1 MVHVWSQRTSA
12 EVSSAFL
19 PCSAGTESGRQAWH
33 LLLYLPSR
41 LAAHFLHAFL
51 SFSTKLNNIPV
62 FRFITI
68 NLTWFLLLL
77 ICVAFNFLMFKIRLN
92 HGLCILDPNRGSVH
106 TFFFFS
112 FAGLGTGLWLC
123 QAHAT
128 TELYPQLHYLK
139 YLLSASSAPHWGSH
153 PRPCM
158 CQVNALPLPLPQP
171 LSFWQSRIHL

>member
-1 MVHVWSQRTSA
+1 MPWCMCGVREQVA

-41 LAAHFLHAFL
+41 LAAHSLHALL

-77 ICVAFNFLMFKIRLN
+77 ICVAFNFLMFKIRLS

-106 TFFFFS
+106 TFFFFLQGWGLDYG
-112 FAGLGTGLWLC
+112 FAR
-123 QAHAT
+123 H
-128 TELYPQLHYLK
+128 
-139 YLLSASSAPHWGSH
+139 
-153 PRPCM
+153 M
-158 CQVNALPLPLPQP
+158 LPLSCIPN
-171 LSFWQSRIHL
+171 FII

>member
-1 MVHVWSQRTSA
+1 MQEHRSLKKRTAHIYDLVCIGVWCAHAMVHVWSQRTSA

-19 PCSAGTESGRQAWH
+19 PCSAGTESGWQAWH

-41 LAAHFLHAFL
+41 LAAHSLHAFL

-106 TFFFFS
+106 TFFFF
-112 FAGLGTGLWLC
+112 FRAGDWT
-123 QAHAT
+123 
-128 TELYPQLHYLK
+128 
-139 YLLSASSAPHWGSH
+139 
-153 PRPCM
+153 M
-158 CQVNALPLPLPQP
+158 ALPGTCY
-171 LSFWQSRIHL
+171 H